1 MLTMQY
7 DIQVGKY
14 RIGMLDKVEI
24 HKSVELLS
32 DTATITLPGAQYNVA
47 LDVEQLLMRGDT
59 VTIRL
64 GYAEVGLVTEFTGY
78 LQRIGADGGNITLEC
93 EDALYKFRKSLVNE
107 VVTNISITQLLEKVV
122 AGIGMYYTIDCTY
135 DWTYNKFVINNAT
148 GFDVLKKVQEES
160 GADIY
165 LTEGVLHV
173 HAPGEKVGVER
184 LYDFARNIEESDLV
198 YRKMEDKKVCV
209 VVKASMPDGS
219 VKEIEVG
226 STGGDKISIKSPTTD
241 IASMQSR
248 GEAEVKRHTFD
259 GYDGSITTWL
269 VPECVPGD
277 SAGIH
282 DPDYPCKDGKY
293 FVRSVTTTFGSDGG
307 KRKIELGFRLS

>member
-7 DIQVGKY
+7 DITVGQY

-24 HKSVELLS
+24 HKSVELLA
-32 DTATITLPGAQYNVA
+32 DTATITLPGKQYNVA
-47 LDVEQLLMRGDT
+47 LDIEQKLHRGNT
-59 VTIRL
+59 VTIRF
-64 GYAEVGLVTEFTGY
+64 GYEEVGLVTEFTGY
-78 LQRIGADGGNITLEC
+78 LQRIGTDDGNITLEC
-93 EDALYKFRKSLVNE
+93 EDSLFNFRKSLPNE
-107 VVTNISITQLLEKVV
+107 VVDNISIVQLLEKVI
-122 AGIGMYYTIDCTY
+122 AGVGMDCSIDCSY
-135 DWTYNKFVINNAT
+135 EWTYNRFVVNNAT

-165 LTEGVLHV
+165 LTDGVLHV
-173 HAPGEKVGVER
+173 HAPGENIGAER
-184 LYDFARNIEESDLV
+184 RYDFTCNIEASDLV

-219 VKEIEVG
+219 VKEIEIG
-226 STGGDKISIKSPTTD
+226 STGGDKIEVKSPTTD
-241 IASMQSR
+241 IASMQAR

-269 VPECVPGD
+269 VPECLPGD
-277 SAGIH
+277 SANIR
-282 DPDYPCKDGKY
+282 DPDYPEKDGKY

-307 KRKIELGFRLS
+307 KRKVELGFRLS